1 MIWQYLLFLCP
12 FCWQQ
17 SHDIFHCMDAVLL
30 FVIFLLLV
38 CMMGWG
44 GGSYVSCLSG
54 ISGLSC
60 DSIFPYL
67 MLSSPVRDRFLFGSC
82 RVARRWLVC
91 AACFHRALV
100 MPLGINFVCQFLLC
114 LKKEEKSLILINQT
128 EKLMKPALCYSW
140 MLFLTSAVLKRQ
152 TLSLRLIFVYV
163 DFVLYL
169 GRFGQ
174 FDFSVALHIIYE
186 KCFRVC
192 L

>member
-1 MIWQYLLFLCP
+1 MF
-12 FCWQQ
+12 
-17 SHDIFHCMDAVLL
+17 
-30 FVIFLLLV
+30 
-38 CMMGWG
+38 
-44 GGSYVSCLSG
+44 
-54 ISGLSC
+54 
-60 DSIFPYL
+60 
-67 MLSSPVRDRFLFGSC
+67 
-82 RVARRWLVC
+82 
-91 AACFHRALV
+91 
-100 MPLGINFVCQFLLC
+100 
-114 LKKEEKSLILINQT
+114 KKEEKSLILINQT
-128 EKLMKPALCYSW
+128 EKLMKPALCYPW